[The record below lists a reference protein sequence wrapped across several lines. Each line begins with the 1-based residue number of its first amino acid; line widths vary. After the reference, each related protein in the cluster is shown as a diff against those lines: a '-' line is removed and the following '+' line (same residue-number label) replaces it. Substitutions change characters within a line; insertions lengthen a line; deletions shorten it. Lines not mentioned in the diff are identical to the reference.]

1 MSKDEFTIVLFPG
14 SLGSPKKLRLPKR
27 LVKTSLLVSFFL
39 LIGALGSSFH
49 FVKQYLK
56 LQGSEIELAKLR
68 RESKIRKIQVE
79 KFAKQ
84 VKNFET
90 EMARLER
97 FEKKLRVI
105 TSLENSPK
113 SIEKNWGVGG
123 PFGLSTN
130 SFTTGM
136 GRGAATMVER
146 LSNELGHLENQA
158 KIESISFQELDNFF
172 KNQKSLLSSTPS
184 IWPTRG
190 WVTSNFGFR
199 KSPFTGLREKH
210 EGWDIAARNGSPVRS
225 TADGVVVVE
234 GREYGYGNL
243 VEIDHGYGLV
253 TRYGHNSKHLVKVGD
268 RVKRG
273 QVVSLV
279 GNTGRSTG
287 PHLHYEVLLHGVP
300 VNPKNYILED

>member
-1 MSKDEFTIVLFPG
+1 MQKDEFTVVIFPG
-14 SLGSPKKLRLPKR
+14 AMGSPKKFCLQKKFAKLAFA
-27 LVKTSLLVSFFL
+27 VTGV
-39 LIGALGSSFH
+39 LILAFLGSSVYFT
-49 FVKQYLK
+49 KQYLK
-56 LQGSEIELAKLR
+56 LQGNENELARIQK
-68 RESKIRKIQVE
+68 ESNIRKIQVE
-79 KFAKQ
+79 KFSRQ

-105 TSLENSPK
+105 TALENSPK
-113 SIEKNWGVGG
+113 SIEKNWGLGG
-123 PFGLSTN
+123 PFGLTTS
-130 SFTTGM
+130 SFNTAM
-136 GRGAATMVER
+136 SRGAANMVDR
-146 LSNELGHLENQA
+146 LSNRLGHLDKQA
-158 KIESISFQELDNFF
+158 KIQSISFQELDNFF

-190 WVTSNFGFR
+190 WVTSGFGFR

-210 EGWDIAARNGSPVRS
+210 EGWDIAARAGSTVRA
-225 TADGVVVVE
+225 TADGEVVVE

-243 VEIDHGYGLV
+243 VEVDHGYGLM

-273 QVVSLV
+273 QVIALV

-287 PHLHYEVLLHGVP
+287 PHVHYEVLLHGVP
-300 VNPKNYILED
+300 VSPKNYILED

>member
-1 MSKDEFTIVLFPG
+1 MGKDEVTIVLFPG
-14 SLGSPKKLRLPKR
+14 KLRSPKKIRLSQHV
-27 LVKTSLLVSFFL
+27 VKYGVLVSFVV
-39 LIGALGSSFH
+39 LIGFLGSIFYFSQ
-49 FVKQYLK
+49 QYLS
-56 LQGSEIELAKLR
+56 LQGSENELVKLR
-68 RESKIRKIQVE
+68 RDSKIRKIQVA
-79 KFAKQ
+79 KFAQQ

-90 EMARLER
+90 QMARLER

-105 TSLENSPK
+105 TALENSPK
-113 SIEKNWGVGG
+113 SVEKNWGVGG
-123 PFGLSTN
+123 PYGLSTN
-130 SFTTGM
+130 SFKTSM
-136 GRGAATMVER
+136 GRGAASMVDR
-146 LSNELGHLENQA
+146 LSNGLDHLDRQA
-158 KIESISFQELDNFF
+158 KIQSISFQELDDFF
-172 KNQKSLLSSTPS
+172 KNQKSFLSSTPS

-190 WVTSNFGFR
+190 WVTSSFGFR

-210 EGWDIAARNGSPVRS
+210 EGWDIAARSGAPVRA

-243 VEIDHGYGLV
+243 VEVDHGYGIV

-287 PHLHYEVLLHGVP
+287 PHLHYEILLNGVP
-300 VNPKNYILED
+300 VSPKNYILEE

>member
-1 MSKDEFTIVLFPG
+1 MGKDEVTIVLFPG
-14 SLGSPKKLRLPKR
+14 KLRAPKKIHLPQR
-27 LVKTSLLVSFFL
+27 VVKFGALVSFVV
-39 LIGALGSSFH
+39 LIGFLGSVFYFSQ
-49 FVKQYLK
+49 QYLS
-56 LQGSEIELAKLR
+56 LQGSENELVELR
-68 RESKIRKIQVE
+68 RDSKIRKIQVA
-79 KFAKQ
+79 KFAQQ

-90 EMARLER
+90 QMARLER

-105 TSLENSPK
+105 TALENSPK
-113 SIEKNWGVGG
+113 SVEKNWGVGG
-123 PFGLSTN
+123 PYGLSTN
-130 SFTTGM
+130 SFKTAM
-136 GRGAATMVER
+136 GRGAASMVDR
-146 LSNELGHLENQA
+146 LSNGLDHLDRQA
-158 KIESISFQELDNFF
+158 KIQSISFQELDDFF
-172 KNQKSLLSSTPS
+172 KNQKSFLSSTPS

-190 WVTSNFGFR
+190 WVTSSFGFR

-210 EGWDIAARNGSPVRS
+210 EGWDIAARNGAPVRA

-243 VEIDHGYGLV
+243 VEVDHGYGIV

-287 PHLHYEVLLHGVP
+287 PHLHYEILLNGVP
-300 VNPKNYILED
+300 VSPKNYILEE